1 MRVYE
6 FSDTSEA
13 AVAAVTVAA
22 VAAAAAVAAV
32 AAVVAVVAVA
42 GGCRGVEERLEPCC
56 SSSCSLLAC
65 SLVCVVSKGVV

>member
-1 MRVYE
+1 MRVYK

-22 VAAAAAVAAV
+22 VAAV
-32 AAVVAVVAVA
+32 AAVVAAVAVA